1 MTNKNKKNKTQTKK
15 ELKKDEKAA
24 ENEKTTEKAKDR
36 KKKKPKSSQT
46 KKKTR
51 KKKSLNIFKKKKN
64 KALDTITSIYKQTE
78 DLFKEDAAV
87 EEKVKEEEKIL
98 AHIMDKRKKRK
109 KRLIIISA
117 FAFLLIIAAASV
129 FGFIYFNKKRQF
141 AEDKIKLE
149 ILGPDKATAGDEIS
163 YLINYK
169 NEGEI
174 ELNDIALYV
183 KLPSGF
189 NATEKIPQTE
199 NTTWHIDN
207 LDINENGQIKIKGN
221 LIDQPDTEQKI
232 KAVISYIPENF
243 SSEFSK
249 TALFS
254 TQLNPLQLNT
264 EINHPNQAVPGQK
277 FNITI
282 TYNNETAN
290 DYDKLILKLITPSEF
305 EILQTTPEAKNQ
317 EWLIE
322 NIKAESETEKIL
334 IEGLFNKD
342 LNLDEVERNQQFKL
356 QISYPGKFDE
366 KFIQKEKEFSISLSD
381 QKVTTYLIV
390 NGKTENSSSFY
401 GKELNCSA
409 IFANSGDE
417 PLENLTANVIVEQD
431 PVQVLN
437 WEDSLLAGGEIND
450 TEIGHKISWSIDN
463 LANQEEKIIDFQIPI
478 KKLTAL
484 ENFSYDSLGEQLI
497 KMHTSLNLPEKDME
511 IKGSTIEINFN
522 SDLSLGVKALYYDS
536 FGNEIGSGPLPPKTG
551 ETTTYRIFWDISNNL
566 HELADLTITTSLP
579 SKVKW
584 HGNEELS
591 AGQITYNSDTDEII
605 WEINR
610 LPQNINEAHA
620 NFELSLTPE
629 SEDAGKLMKLT
640 ETTNVEAKDAYT
652 NDTIILSTN
661 PISTNLEFDEKGK
674 EKGVVEPS
682 TQE

>member
-1 MTNKNKKNKTQTKK
+1 MTNKHKKNKSQTKK
-15 ELKKDEKAA
+15 ALKKEKKIAK
-24 ENEKTTEKAKDR
+24 NEKKTEKAKDKKR
-36 KKKKPKSSQT
+36 KKPGSSQ
-46 KKKTR
+46 TR
-51 KKKSLNIFKKKKN
+51 KKKSLNILKKKKN

-78 DLFKEDAAV
+78 DLFKEEAAV
-87 EEKVKEEEKIL
+87 EKKVKEEEKIL
-98 AHIMDKRKKRK
+98 AHIMNKRKKRK

-189 NATEKIPQTE
+189 NVTEKVPQTE

-207 LDINENGQIKIKGN
+207 LNINENGQIKIKGN
-221 LIDQPDTEQKI
+221 LIDQPNTEQKI

-254 TQLNPLQLNT
+254 TQLNPLRLNT

-277 FNITI
+277 FNISI
-282 TYNNETAN
+282 TYNNKTAN
-290 DYDKLILKLITPSEF
+290 DYDKLIFKLITPSEF
-305 EILQTTPEAKNQ
+305 EILQITPEAKNQ

-334 IEGLFNKD
+334 IEGLFNKN
-342 LNLDEVERNQQFKL
+342 LNLDEVEKNQQFKL

-366 KFIQKEKEFSISLSD
+366 KFIQKEKVFSISLSD
-381 QKVTTYLIV
+381 QKVTTYLII
-390 NGKTENSSSFY
+390 NGKTENSSFFY
-401 GKELNCSA
+401 GKEFNCSA

-417 PLENLTANVIVEQD
+417 PLENLTANVIVEQE

-437 WEDSLLAGGEIND
+437 WEDSLLAGGEINEA
-450 TEIGHKISWSIDN
+450 EIGHKISWSIDN
-463 LANQEEKIIDFQIPI
+463 LANQEEKIIDFRIPI

-484 ENFSYDSLGEQLI
+484 ENFSYDSLEEQLI

-511 IKGSTIEINFN
+511 IKGSTIEINLN
-522 SDLSLGVKALYYDS
+522 SDLSLGVKALYYDPS
-536 FGNEIGSGPLPPKTG
+536 GNEIGSGPLPPKTDK
-551 ETTTYRIFWDISNNL
+551 TTTYRIFWDISNNL
-566 HELADLTITTSLP
+566 HELTDLTVTTSLP
-579 SKVKW
+579 PKVNW
-584 HGNEELS
+584 RGNEELS

-629 SEDAGKLMKLT
+629 KEDAGKLMKLT
-640 ETTNVEAKDAYT
+640 ETTNVEAKDAHT
-652 NDTIILSTN
+652 NDIIILSTN
-661 PISTNLEFDEKGK
+661 PISTNLELDEKGK
-674 EKGVVEPS
+674 EKGVVELS